1 MRSMRTEGRPSTQS
15 SVLRFLVVGGSN
27 TAVTLVLFALLARVI
42 PPWLAY
48 TTVFALGLA
57 YTTLLT
63 GRFVFG
69 AQSTWRSSGLFIG
82 WYLGVY
88 AVGLG
93 VVQTLQAIGVD
104 SPDLLAVLTVLV
116 TAPLNFLGGRLI
128 FRDRSPDCCPTP
140 DSQKELVS

>member
-1 MRSMRTEGRPSTQS
+1 MRTEGRPSTRS

-27 TAVTLVLFALLARVI
+27 TAITLVLFALLARVM

-48 TTVFALGLA
+48 TVVFALGLA

-69 AQSTWRSSGLFIG
+69 ASNTSRSSGLFIG
-82 WYLGVY
+82 WYLAVY

-93 VVQTLQAIGVD
+93 VVQTLQALGVH
-104 SPDLLAVLTVLV
+104 SPNLLAALTVV
-116 TAPLNFLGGRLI
+116 ITAPLNFLGGRWI
-128 FRDRSPDCCPTP
+128 FMDRS
-140 DSQKELVS
+140 SNSEKELVS